1 MAKLGRV
8 SDAARLRARRWEVI
22 VLGSGLSGLVAA
34 ARLSAANHSVLVV
47 EEDAA
52 RAQHPALREPFLLS
66 GLRDEGVLYHT
77 LRNLNIPLIDRRRL
91 QAERLA
97 YQVVSPKWRVDVG
110 AAKHMPAE
118 LEAWGPRLPIQ
129 LACAWLLR
137 RPLATW
143 ETPLDRRGVR
153 LEAVVGR

>member
-8 SDAARLRARRWEVI
+8 SDAARLRARRWDVI
-22 VLGSGLSGLVAA
+22 VLGSGLSSLVAA

-118 LEAWGPRLPIQ
+118 LEAWGLGGDEDDLPALIRI
-129 LACAWLLR
+129 LTE
-137 RPLATW
+137 ATDA
-143 ETPLDRRGVR
+143 ERNAM
-153 LEAVVGR
+153 LEAEVVRS